1 MVMRN
6 IIVMTVV
13 AMLAMFV
20 APSMASG
27 IRVEIIGKY
36 ITDDKE
42 GALVEI
48 ILSDGNKFAIHREF
62 VSYIP
67 NGEYIINEDKLVF
80 IIGSEVE
87 YTFSYKDDMLI
98 FESGTWLENWI
109 EPGTVLMLSNTK
121 D

>member
-87 YTFSYKDDMLI
+87 YTFSY
-98 FESGTWLENWI
+98 
-109 EPGTVLMLSNTK
+109 
-121 D
+121 